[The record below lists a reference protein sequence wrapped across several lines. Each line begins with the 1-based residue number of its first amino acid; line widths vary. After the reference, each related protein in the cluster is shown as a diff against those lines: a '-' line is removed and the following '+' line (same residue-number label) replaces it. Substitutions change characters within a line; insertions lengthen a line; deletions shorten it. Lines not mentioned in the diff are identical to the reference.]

1 MLSGIP
7 SANSFYLVTLM
18 NFKLSEYHDF
28 KKAVGINGV
37 NVMYIFELQ

>member
-1 MLSGIP
+1 
-7 SANSFYLVTLM
+7 M
-18 NFKLSEYHDF
+18 NLRLSEYSDL